1 MDFNNLLNNIENL
14 ICGTK
19 PDCYYVFTE
28 KSIGDQN
35 MNNIEERAI
44 IYSVLA
50 VFCAGLASIS
60 SPGAAAATLVQVIF
74 VIETLY
80 WFYNP
85 LIRHVS

>member
-1 MDFNNLLNNIENL
+1 
-14 ICGTK
+14 
-19 PDCYYVFTE
+19 
-28 KSIGDQN
+28 